1 MQTLNFYKCI
11 AVFYDLLD
19 VIYFRNEK
27 TSPRKVV
34 SDLVKAQEHVLDLC
48 TGTGT
53 VALRIA
59 RENPKSQVVGIDISY
74 ISFLC

>member
-1 MQTLNFYKCI
+1 MKYKTI

-19 VIYFRNEK
+19 VIYFRKDK
-27 TSPRKVV
+27 TSPRRVV

-59 RENPKSQVVGIDISY
+59 KENPKSKVVGIDLSKKTY
-74 ISFLC
+74 LR

>member
-1 MQTLNFYKCI
+1 MQSSNLYKFI

-19 VIYFRNEK
+19 VIYFYKDK
-27 TSPRKVV
+27 TSPRRVV
-34 SDLVKAQEHVLDLC
+34 SESVKNKNQVLDLC

-59 RENPKSQVVGIDISY
+59 RENPESHIVGIDLS
-74 ISFLC
+74 